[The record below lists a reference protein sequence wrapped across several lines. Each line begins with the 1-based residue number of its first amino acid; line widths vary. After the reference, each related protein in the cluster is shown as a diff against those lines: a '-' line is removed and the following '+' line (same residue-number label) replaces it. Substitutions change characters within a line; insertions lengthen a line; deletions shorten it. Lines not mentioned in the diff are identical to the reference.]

1 MTLGFR
7 VKSGWAAAVLL
18 DTARRSPVVRDS
30 TRVELADPGVP
41 HSRQPY
47 HAAFGTAQT
56 DRMKVRRLIRGI
68 ERFSR
73 QAVRQLVA
81 AYRRRGAVRRAAVVV
96 ASLTDPAS
104 IANQHMRAHASEGQL
119 FRAVL
124 VAALERQGIEVRVVL
139 EREVYELLGKSV
151 KRSASEAKRR
161 VAALGE
167 QVTPWRAEQ
176 KVAAAGAWLIS

>member
-18 DTARRSPVVRDS
+18 DKARTSPAVLDS
-30 TRVELADPGVP
+30 RRIELADPSVP
-41 HSRQPY
+41 HSHQPY

-56 DRMKVRRLIRGI
+56 DRAKVRRLIRGI

-73 QAVRQLVA
+73 RAVKTLVTQ
-81 AYRRRGAVRRAAVVV
+81 YRGRRAVRRAAVVV

-104 IANQHMRAHASEGQL
+104 IGNQHMRAHASEGQL

-124 VAALERQGIEVRVVL
+124 VAALEHQGIRVRVVL
-139 EREVYELLGKSV
+139 EREVYELLGKAV
-151 KRSASEAKRR
+151 KRPASEAKRR
-161 VAALGE
+161 VATLGE
-167 QVTPWRAEQ
+167 HVTPWRAEQ